1 MSDYVFV
8 LAVSNCNYMI
18 FNFLNL
24 NAGWI
29 HRVDNPR
36 VPRPFKAPKPLFILG
51 VAFAYLNAFLLGAG
65 ANAWGQGTLITGWV
79 CALIAVPV
87 FYYRHKVT
95 DKGRFPAH
103 MFVDLVPAGDHELG
117 PKRAG
122 ILPYVAIAGGLAVMM
137 LGESAGMNRHG
148 EGDESSLRR
157 RSSDPRWPR
166 VMRRPSARAAAK
178 R

>member
-1 MSDYVFV
+1 
-8 LAVSNCNYMI
+8 
-18 FNFLNL
+18 
-24 NAGWI
+24 
-29 HRVDNPR
+29 VDNPR

-65 ANAWGQGTLITGWV
+65 ANVWGQGTLITGWI

-87 FYYRHKVT
+87 FYYRHKVV

-122 ILPYVAIAGGLAVMM
+122 IMPYVALAGGLAVM
-137 LGESAGMNRHG
+137 LCGYIIFWVVN
-148 EGDESSLRR
+148 
-157 RSSDPRWPR
+157 
-166 VMRRPSARAAAK
+166 
-178 R
+178 